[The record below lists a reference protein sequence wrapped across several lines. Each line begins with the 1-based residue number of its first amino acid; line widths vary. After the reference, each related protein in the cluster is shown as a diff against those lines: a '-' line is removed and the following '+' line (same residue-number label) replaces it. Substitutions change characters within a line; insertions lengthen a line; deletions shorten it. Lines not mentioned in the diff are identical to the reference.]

1 MKCELKYIYHTQ
13 KKMIKNVS
21 LKNELR
27 HRKFCVLFGL
37 LLVVIG
43 HITNWISSILLFI
56 LLFICLYYEAHNW
69 CKTKKS
75 LKGV

>member
-13 KKMIKNVS
+13 KKMIKNTS
-21 LKNELR
+21 LKEEWKL
-27 HRKFCVLFGL
+27 CVLFGL
-37 LLVVIG
+37 LLVIIG

-56 LLFICLYYEAHNW
+56 LLFIYLYYEAHNW
-69 CKTKKS
+69 CKIKKS